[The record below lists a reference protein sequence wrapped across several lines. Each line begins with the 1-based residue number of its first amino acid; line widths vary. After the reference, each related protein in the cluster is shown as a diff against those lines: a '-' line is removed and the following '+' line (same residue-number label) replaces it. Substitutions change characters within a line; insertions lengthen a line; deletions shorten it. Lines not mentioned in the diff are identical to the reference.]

1 MQERR
6 DPWRHDLRIS
16 RRACSRRDDEDEP
29 GQRITICRNA
39 PTGVKRGVGL
49 GGGRIDHRTKQ
60 VVEWTIQKRTAMKT
74 QAAVCVSTAV
84 AFGFCASTF
93 LAPPAKAD
101 TQCPYPG
108 VGILNASVGGIAG
121 GFCDFPTEIN
131 GAHWHCEGG
140 GVGLGLAASGAG
152 VGSTGTLGIAG
163 VGQGVSGVSCNW
175 RCPDN
180 TDAPAPNPPGAWRE
194 YLAPMNTTNYCKDHM
209 TPVGFWSAPT
219 LPTEGIPPA
228 GELAPQPGE
237 TPAPQPIPPPLPT
250 EPVPAPAVPPTAPG
264 EPNP

>member
-1 MQERR
+1 M
-6 DPWRHDLRIS
+6 
-16 RRACSRRDDEDEP
+16 
-29 GQRITICRNA
+29 
-39 PTGVKRGVGL
+39 
-49 GGGRIDHRTKQ
+49 DHS
-60 VVEWTIQKRTAMKT
+60 KRTAMKT
-74 QAAVCVSTAV
+74 QAAVYVSTV

-108 VGILNASVGGIAG
+108 VGILNVNVGGIAG
-121 GFCDFPTEIN
+121 
-131 GAHWHCEGG
+131 
-140 GVGLGLAASGAG
+140 GAG

-209 TPVGFWSAPT
+209 TPAGFWSAPT

-250 EPVPAPAVPPTAPG
+250 QPVPAPAVPPTAPG

>member
-1 MQERR
+1 
-6 DPWRHDLRIS
+6 
-16 RRACSRRDDEDEP
+16 
-29 GQRITICRNA
+29 
-39 PTGVKRGVGL
+39 
-49 GGGRIDHRTKQ
+49 
-60 VVEWTIQKRTAMKT
+60 MKT

-108 VGILNASVGGIAG
+108 VGILNVNVGGIAG

-152 VGSTGTLGIAG
+152 VGSMGTLGIAG

-209 TPVGFWSAPT
+209 TPAGFWSVPT

>member
-1 MQERR
+1 
-6 DPWRHDLRIS
+6 
-16 RRACSRRDDEDEP
+16 
-29 GQRITICRNA
+29 
-39 PTGVKRGVGL
+39 
-49 GGGRIDHRTKQ
+49 
-60 VVEWTIQKRTAMKT
+60 MKT
-74 QAAVCVSTAV
+74 QAAVCVSTV

-108 VGILNASVGGIAG
+108 VGILNVNVGGIGG

-140 GVGLGLAASGAG
+140 SVGLGLAATGVG
-152 VGSTGTLGIAG
+152 VGSMGTLGIAG

-180 TDAPAPNPPGAWRE
+180 TDAPAPNPPGAWKE
-194 YLAPMNTTNYCKDHM
+194 YLAPMDTTNFCKDHM
-209 TPVGFWSAPT
+209 EPAGFWSAPT

-228 GELAPQPGE
+228 GEV
-237 TPAPQPIPPPLPT
+237 APQPIPPPLPT
-250 EPVPAPAVPPTAPG
+250 EPLPASAVPPTAPG

>member
-1 MQERR
+1 ME
-6 DPWRHDLRIS
+6 
-16 RRACSRRDDEDEP
+16 E
-29 GQRITICRNA
+29 
-39 PTGVKRGVGL
+39 
-49 GGGRIDHRTKQ
+49 
-60 VVEWTIQKRTAMKT
+60 KRTAMKT

-152 VGSTGTLGIAG
+152 VGSMGTLGIAG

-175 RCPDN
+175 RCTGTKSARGVERILGADEHHELLQRSYDTGWILVCAN
-180 TDAPAPNPPGAWRE
+180 TSHRRYSTGRG
-194 YLAPMNTTNYCKDHM
+194 T
-209 TPVGFWSAPT
+209 
-219 LPTEGIPPA
+219 
-228 GELAPQPGE
+228 
-237 TPAPQPIPPPLPT
+237 
-250 EPVPAPAVPPTAPG
+250 
-264 EPNP
+264 

>member
-1 MQERR
+1 M
-6 DPWRHDLRIS
+6 
-16 RRACSRRDDEDEP
+16 
-29 GQRITICRNA
+29 
-39 PTGVKRGVGL
+39 
-49 GGGRIDHRTKQ
+49 
-60 VVEWTIQKRTAMKT
+60 
-74 QAAVCVSTAV
+74 
-84 AFGFCASTF
+84 
-93 LAPPAKAD
+93 
-101 TQCPYPG
+101 
-108 VGILNASVGGIAG
+108 
-121 GFCDFPTEIN
+121 
-131 GAHWHCEGG
+131 
-140 GVGLGLAASGAG
+140 
-152 VGSTGTLGIAG
+152 GTLGIAG

-180 TDAPAPNPPGAWRE
+180 TDAPAPNPPGAWKE

-250 EPVPAPAVPPTAPG
+250 QPVPAPAVPPTAPG